1 MAVAGASVGSR
12 GDVMEVPGLAQAC
25 SRLRRYGDR
34 VTAADETL
42 VSHALDRADARAD
55 ARAMAA
61 DDALVLEAPLSGRF
75 TVGGRLNT
83 GALRAWLWEM
93 ARFLAVGGLSFVV
106 DLGLFNLLIYGPGH
120 VLGHKPLTAKIVS
133 VTLATLVSW
142 IGNRY
147 WTFAEHKT
155 ARGGREQLV
164 YGAINVVGALV
175 PVGTL
180 AFSRYTLGL
189 AGPLADNVST
199 VLGIAAATVIRYVGY
214 KRWVFTGSTIV
225 AAESTISETV

>member
-1 MAVAGASVGSR
+1 M
-12 GDVMEVPGLAQAC
+12 MEVPGHAQDW

-42 VSHALDRADARAD
+42 VSHALDRAGARVDAQALGE
-55 ARAMAA
+55 
-61 DDALVLEAPLSGRF
+61 DDELVLEAPLSGRF
-75 TVGGRLNT
+75 TIGGRLST
-83 GALRAWLWEM
+83 AALRTWLWEM
-93 ARFLAVGGLSFVV
+93 TRFLAVGGLSFVV

-120 VLGHKPLTAKIVS
+120 VLGHKPLTAKIIS

-147 WTFAEHKT
+147 WTFSEHKT
-155 ARGGREQLV
+155 TRGARELV
-164 YGAINVVGALV
+164 IYGAINVVGALV

-180 AFSRYTLGL
+180 AFSRYTMGL

-214 KRWVFTGSTIV
+214 KRWVFTGSTLV
-225 AAESTISETV
+225 AAESAVSETV